1 MKMSEIML
9 APALVL
15 VTINVS
21 KAEDTRKVTRPVY
34 PETCQ
39 VLNADD
45 GLKTDTIQ
53 QALNSCSKNHAVK
66 LLSSSKRAV
75 VVSGPLT
82 LPSAVS
88 LWIDRGVVLT
98 AINNAAAFD
107 KGKKVCGTLS
117 DKSNGCQAF
126 ITAENT
132 VNSGIYGQ
140 GVIDGQ
146 GGEPLT
152 DKHIS
157 WWQLAQ
163 QAKQKSKKQSAPR
176 LIQINKSK
184 NFTLYDITLINSP
197 NFHVVFNQS
206 NGLTAWNSRINT
218 PATARNTDGID
229 PISSQNITITHSY
242 ISTGDDNVAIK
253 ANADKGIT
261 KNISII
267 DNIFAHGHGMSIGS
281 ETSGVY
287 NVLVKNLI
295 IHGAENGLR
304 IKSDP
309 ARAGIVNNISYCN
322 IFMDNVKNPI
332 VIDTVY
338 ENKSGSNKAQWT
350 NLNYD
355 NIRSKG
361 EGNVILNG
369 TNARQK
375 IVLNMHNVD
384 LDSATHYQDDDVE
397 INRN

>member
-1 MKMSEIML
+1 MTEIIL
-9 APALVL
+9 SSAFVL
-15 VTINVS
+15 LTITIC
-21 KAEDTRKVTRPVY
+21 KADDSRNVTRPIY
-34 PETCQ
+34 PAPCK

-45 GLKTDTIQ
+45 GLKTESIQ
-53 QALNSCSKNHAVK
+53 QALNTCSKNRAVK
-66 LLSSSKRAV
+66 LQSASGHAV
-75 VVSGPLT
+75 VTSGPLT
-82 LPSAVS
+82 LPSGVN
-88 LWIDRGVVLT
+88 LWIDKGVVLT
-98 AINNAAAFD
+98 AINNAEAFD

-140 GVIDGQ
+140 GVINGQ

-163 QAKQKSKKQSAPR
+163 QAKKKSKKQSAPR

-184 NFTLYDITLINSP
+184 NFTLYDITLVNSP

-206 NGLTAWNSRINT
+206 NGLTAWNTRINT

-267 DNIFAHGHGMSIGS
+267 DNIFARGHGMSIGS

-295 IHGAENGLR
+295 IHGGDNGLR

-322 IFMDNVKNPI
+322 VYMVDVKNPI
-332 VIDTVY
+332 IIDTVY

-355 NIRSKG
+355 NIHSKG
-361 EGNVILNG
+361 AGNVILNG
-369 TNARQK
+369 TNAKQK

-397 INRN
+397 LNRN